1 MSRVGEESKDVLLLS
16 LTGLESQNSE
26 EDVVVQGNGLSRGD
40 KRRNAKL
47 GVLREL
53 VPAGNAILGIDL
65 AAEKQ
70 VLVLADHDSRVL
82 ARKRVQAKAWDLG
95 PVLDWACRV
104 ADKHGFA
111 GVTVG
116 CEPTG
121 HRRRVLNE
129 LAAQRD
135 MTLMCVNP
143 MLVGRAREAE
153 DYTRDKSDDKDAILI
168 ARLVAQLHCY
178 VPERADE
185 TWARLRQ
192 LGVRRERL
200 ITEATACVGQLRDL
214 LECAWPGVLA
224 AAGKPFESTNWCAA
238 LAVVLDRCAGRP
250 ERLAPGGLARFEAAV
265 RRELPRWGGSRRRR
279 AIIEAVFIALV
290 DPTGVMTQRRGA
302 FERARWVLADWR
314 SATARLAEVQA
325 RMVDVLDELGLTGYV
340 TSIPGVS
347 AVGAAAILAETG
359 DPTRFDSPRTLV
371 KHAGLCPRENSSGT
385 FTGRSQISRRGRP
398 RLRLAAWRA
407 VWGALAHNPVMAARY
422 RHLTGRQHNRLTDG
436 QARAAIAAALLRWIH
451 VIVTGRVRW
460 DAAIAGADVGALPTA
475 A

>member
-1 MSRVGEESKDVLLLS
+1 
-16 LTGLESQNSE
+16 LESQNSE

-121 HRRRVLNE
+121 HRWRVLNE

-200 ITEATACVGQLRDL
+200 ITEATACVGHCVICWSARGPAYWLLPASHLSRRTGVRPWRCSGRPAVRGGRSGWPPVVWRGLR
-214 LECAWPGVLA
+214 P
-224 AAGKPFESTNWCAA
+224 
-238 LAVVLDRCAGRP
+238 RCAENCPVGVDRD
-250 ERLAPGGLARFEAAV
+250 GGE
-265 RRELPRWGGSRRRR
+265 PSSRRC
-279 AIIEAVFIALV
+279 LS
-290 DPTGVMTQRRGA
+290 
-302 FERARWVLADWR
+302 RWSTR
-314 SATARLAEVQA
+314 
-325 RMVDVLDELGLTGYV
+325 
-340 TSIPGVS
+340 PG
-347 AVGAAAILAETG
+347 
-359 DPTRFDSPRTLV
+359 
-371 KHAGLCPRENSSGT
+371 
-385 FTGRSQISRRGRP
+385 
-398 RLRLAAWRA
+398 
-407 VWGALAHNPVMAARY
+407 
-422 RHLTGRQHNRLTDG
+422 
-436 QARAAIAAALLRWIH
+436 
-451 VIVTGRVRW
+451 
-460 DAAIAGADVGALPTA
+460 
-475 A
+475 